1 MTTLTNAQVRFEA
14 ALNGLQARGVHV
26 RVNVMEC
33 CRGCVGWEKL
43 ELPSKEAGETTP
55 VLWHYGGQGSE
66 LVWYSGQPVF
76 LDEMPED
83 DEDDEYSDF
92 GRRRARFGGRDG
104 RPADRVFFNH
114 GGPGLEAA
122 QAAAEVFRGE
132 GFEVEW
138 DGTENECVQ
147 VLLTR

>member
-1 MTTLTNAQVRFEA
+1 MTTLANAQVRFEA

-26 RVNVMEC
+26 RINVMQC
-33 CRGCVGWEKL
+33 CRGCVNWKKL
-43 ELPSKEAGETTP
+43 ELPSEDAGETTP
-55 VLWHYGGQGSE
+55 VLWHYGGQDNE
-66 LVWYSGQPVF
+66 LVWQHGQPFF

-83 DEDDEYSDF
+83 ESSDF

-104 RPADRVFFNH
+104 RPADRVYFNH
-114 GGPGLEAA
+114 DGPGLEAA

-138 DGTENECVQ
+138 DGTEYDCVQ
-147 VLLTR
+147 VLLGR